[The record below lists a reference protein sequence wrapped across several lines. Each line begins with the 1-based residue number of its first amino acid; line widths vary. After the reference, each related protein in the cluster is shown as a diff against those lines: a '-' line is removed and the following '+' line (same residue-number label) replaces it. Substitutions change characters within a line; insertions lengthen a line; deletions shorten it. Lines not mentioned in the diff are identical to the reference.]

1 MMGFSTMCWNS
12 GKSLEDFPCLLDPTL
27 SNGLVVLYVGVD
39 CRKVT
44 WGRIGHYSG
53 YILEGAC
60 VQNLEDRRIQ
70 AGYAEEVIGVPL
82 GKAR

>member
-1 MMGFSTMCWNS
+1 M
-12 GKSLEDFPCLLDPTL
+12 LDPTL
-27 SNGLVVLYVGVD
+27 SNGLVVLYVGVE

-53 YILEGAC
+53 YVLEGAC
-60 VQNLEDRRIQ
+60 MQNLEDRRIQ
-70 AGYAEEVIGVPL
+70 VVAEAGYAEVVIGVPL